1 MRFRGKVKL
10 ESTIN
15 NSVHSIPQKEIISL
29 DTSPTEEKKRSPFL
43 VLKMW
48 KYVEGIR
55 KFLKVLSSTIFAKC
69 RPNTQGGSIK
79 IPS

>member
-29 DTSPTEEKKRSPFL
+29 DTSQTEGKKEEPLFSL
-43 VLKMW
+43 EN
-48 KYVEGIR
+48 VEI
-55 KFLKVLSSTIFAKC
+55 C
-69 RPNTQGGSIK
+69 RRNT
-79 IPS
+79 